1 MAAKDLRGQIERE
14 HAALADQDAV
24 VERDMAAIREQ
35 FEGNKAA
42 VIAMLLAQV
51 NTISLEVPKVV
62 LQKFDEIQ

>member
-1 MAAKDLRGQIERE
+1 M
-14 HAALADQDAV
+14 ADQDAV

-42 VIAMLLAQV
+42 VIEMLLAQV
-51 NTISLEVPKVV
+51 TNISLEVPKVV